1 MLEIEDASRVYCGS
15 DLKVGQMR
23 DEQVKGQGST
33 VLKIAPAL
41 LFLWW
46 TRVEKVPLPWAT
58 LAPSSVELFKD
69 VFKVSAPAG
78 RRIRQARVR
87 RSEFLK
93 GSCHSESTCRHLLKK
108 YWKDFGISMMPS
120 RSSSCIRCEFRAFLS
135 SYLPPT
141 HQWQSRRSLAMA
153 MRQRKKP
160 SRMVLSSDV
169 GLSSDEIRE
178 RKRRAAPSPFGGMNQ
193 TEARIPV
200 RREPPRVTRARAAP
214 QRTASQTR
222 TSPEGTEVIR
232 TREKS
237 SSPKIDKPLYHALKM
252 QQTLTPVSYYQRT
265 AIKEKLDSIQSFEHF
280 NLLPDV
286 NSAIYSQALAGMT
299 ELVPTPVQK
308 LAIPALL
315 SKKEGFQK
323 SKREGRDGA
332 PQFDQFLLA
341 AETGSG
347 KTLAYLLPVIDAL
360 KRQEELDTIAEAEQ
374 KEEDLKRKAE
384 KKDAL
389 AMFDLEPPDLA
400 LPHTNMGRPRALILL
415 PSSELVAQV
424 GKVVKLMGHTIK
436 YKSASISSN
445 LTPTVIRSRL
455 FNPNGID
462 IVISTP
468 HLISSIAEKDPN
480 ILSRVTHIV
489 VDEADSLL
497 DRSFSN
503 TTTSLIDRAAPTMK
517 QLILCSATIPRSL
530 DNFLNKRFPTIK
542 RLVTPKLHSIPRRV
556 QLGVVDIEKAPYS
569 GQRQLACADVIWQIG
584 KSVHEDTSS
593 HHTVK
598 CMLVFVNE
606 REQAEELAAY
616 LASKGIEA
624 VPLTRDT
631 PEARQSAILSAFTE
645 RNAIEGD
652 EKPSL
657 SAEDKGRS
665 FRDFVPFD
673 STSSSPTASSRPS
686 SKRLPNTKVLVTTDL
701 GSRGIDTLAV
711 RHVILYDVPH
721 TTIDFVHR
729 LGRTGRMGR
738 RGRGIVLV
746 GKHDRKD
753 VVREVKEAMFKGQAL
768 I

>member
-1 MLEIEDASRVYCGS
+1 M
-15 DLKVGQMR
+15 
-23 DEQVKGQGST
+23 
-33 VLKIAPAL
+33 
-41 LFLWW
+41 
-46 TRVEKVPLPWAT
+46 
-58 LAPSSVELFKD
+58 
-69 VFKVSAPAG
+69 
-78 RRIRQARVR
+78 
-87 RSEFLK
+87 
-93 GSCHSESTCRHLLKK
+93 
-108 YWKDFGISMMPS
+108 
-120 RSSSCIRCEFRAFLS
+120 
-135 SYLPPT
+135 
-141 HQWQSRRSLAMA
+141 AMA

-169 GLSSDEIRE
+169 GLSSEQE
-178 RKRRAAPSPFGGMNQ
+178 RKRRAMPSPFGGMNQ
-193 TEARIPV
+193 REARIPV
-200 RREPPRVTRARAAP
+200 RREAPRVTRARAAIP
-214 QRTASQTR
+214 RPS
-222 TSPEGTEVIR
+222 TSDGTEVKR

-237 SSPKIDKPLYHALKM
+237 TTRKDDREPFHALKM
-252 QQTLTPVSYYQRT
+252 QQTLTPLSYNRRG
-265 AIKEKLDSIQSFEHF
+265 AIKEMLDSIQSFEQF
-280 NLLPDV
+280 SLLPDV
-286 NSAIYSQALAGMT
+286 SSAIYTQALAGMT
-299 ELVPTPVQK
+299 DLVPTPVQK

-315 SKKEGFQK
+315 SKKGEFEK
-323 SKREGRDGA
+323 SKKRIADGT
-332 PQFDQFLLA
+332 PKFDQFLLA

-347 KTLAYLLPVIDAL
+347 KTLAYLLPVIDAI
-360 KRQEELDTIAEAEQ
+360 KRQEERDKVIDAEQ
-374 KEEDLKRKAE
+374 KDEEAKKKFE
-384 KKDAL
+384 KSDGL
-389 AMFDLEPPDLA
+389 GLYDLEAPDMEA
-400 LPHTNMGRPRALILL
+400 RHSNMGRPRALLLL

-436 YKSASISSN
+436 YKSAAISSN
-445 LTPTVIRSRL
+445 LSPTVIRNRL

-462 IVISTP
+462 IVSTP
-468 HLISSIAEKDPN
+468 HLLSSIAEKDPN

-497 DRSFSN
+497 DRSFSS
-503 TTTSLIDRAAPTMK
+503 TTISIIDRATPTLK

-530 DNFLNKRFPTIK
+530 DTFLDKRFPTIK

-556 QLGVVDIEKAPYS
+556 QLGVVDIDKAPYN

-584 KSVHEDTSS
+584 KSVHDDASS

-606 REQAEELAAY
+606 REQAEQLAAY

-631 PEARQSAILSAFTE
+631 PEARQSEILSVFTE
-645 RNAIEGD
+645 RTAVEGE
-652 EKPSL
+652 EKTQEKD
-657 SAEDKGRS
+657 AKGRT
-665 FRDFVPFD
+665 FRDFVPF
-673 STSSSPTASSRPS
+673 TETPSSPMASSGPRPS
-686 SKRLPNTKVLVTTDL
+686 NKMLPNTKVLVTTDL

-753 VVREVKEAMFKGQAL
+753 IVREVKEAMFKGQAL